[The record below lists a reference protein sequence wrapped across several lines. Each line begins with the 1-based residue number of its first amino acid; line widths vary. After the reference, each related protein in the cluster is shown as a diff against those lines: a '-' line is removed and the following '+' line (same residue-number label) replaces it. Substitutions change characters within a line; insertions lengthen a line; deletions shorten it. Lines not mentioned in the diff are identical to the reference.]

1 MKKQAIIRKN
11 VSVKPF
17 FVVLVCFLAATG
29 SLATAKSLYVAGNS
43 SFEGMDTLWV
53 YDVQP
58 DGKLVFQTTSSF
70 LDGGALGVNGVDAD
84 PESNTLFMTYTGF
97 SEAGTVNT
105 QSLDFNQFIYLV
117 PWDMHAGGI
126 VYDKAR
132 SRVYVTDDKEARLII
147 YNWVP
152 EVDGLHNIGLDVSEV
167 PLKKTNAGPLAY
179 DPDREMVYVASAG
192 SGVEILKTASEL
204 ADWQQMGSIQSAY
217 EVKTLSVDARNQ
229 ILYTGGST
237 PQGAAITQRKLG
249 TGAET
254 QIIVGN
260 TSQAVLSLCV
270 DNATSLLYALIGD
283 RLVPQRTVKVYDS
296 AFHSVQTVSLAGDA
310 LALHVPSTSVGFNP
324 LNVTMT
330 PVSGT
335 VLENGQYVAGPGS
348 DIEYEICMT
357 NTNLFPATEVILT
370 DTLPSELEF
379 VRAHDL
385 GDALGV
391 YDELS
396 RTYFYHNP
404 SVEPNSTQCFSIVA
418 KVRRDTAFGTVITNS
433 VAVDSNE
440 TPQSGAS
447 VDVEVG
453 HNTLGLT
460 KMVVSDPN
468 HLQVGGTIYV
478 DAGASLTYQICLSNL
493 NNFNAVENVLVID
506 QLPESVEFVS
516 AEEAGLI
523 NHYDASSHSYSWAFN
538 VVEPNYLDCFNITV
552 RIKDD
557 VPPGQLISNEVLLG
571 SSGTSTVA
579 VRSDIVVKYNALTAN
594 VRIANSSDYNPV
606 TRQILP
612 GGILTYV
619 IDVNNFDPLYPAEEV
634 IVIDS
639 APEGL
644 QFIGASLAGDSNG
657 VYDPASRT
665 FTYEQSEVGPLQG
678 IHIELTFVVDDGLP
692 GGTVLTN
699 SVIALSN
706 GAPPSDD
713 SATVT
718 VFEPGSSFV
727 STTLGLHYT
736 GPLMRDDGA
745 DEIMAVMTLPDHIN
759 REDINTALPLIMM
772 PGSSPSVHRD
782 GVEGTSAIYYMYDG
796 FDGTLNVKGFF
807 DRQPVLDALLPGQE
821 SVTITV
827 TGSLKTGQSFV
838 GQATVPVN

>member
-1 MKKQAIIRKN
+1 MKKQAIIKKKA
-11 VSVKPF
+11 SMKPF
-17 FVVLVCFLAATG
+17 LAVLVCCLAATG
-29 SLATAKSLYVAGNS
+29 SLGTAKSLYVAGNS
-43 SFEGMDTLWV
+43 DFAGMDTLWV

-70 LDGGALGVNGVDAD
+70 LDGGDLAVNGVDVD

-105 QSLDFNQFIYLV
+105 QSLDFKQFIYLV

-126 VYDKAR
+126 IYDKAR

-152 EVDGLHNIGLDVSEV
+152 EVEGLHNIGLDVSDV
-167 PLKKTNAGPLAY
+167 PLNKTNAGALAY
-179 DPDREMVYVASAG
+179 DPDQEMVYVASTG
-192 SGVEILKTASEL
+192 SGVEIVKTASEL
-204 ADWQQMGSIQSAY
+204 ADWKQMGSIQSAY
-217 EVKTLSVDARNQ
+217 EVRALSVDARNQ

-237 PQGAAITQRKLG
+237 PQGAAITQHNLG
-249 TGAET
+249 TGAER
-254 QIIVGN
+254 QIIVAN
-260 TSQAVLSLCV
+260 TSQVILSLCV
-270 DNATSLLYALIGD
+270 DNATSLLYALYGD
-283 RLVPQRTVKVYDS
+283 LTVPQRTVKVYDS
-296 AFHSVQTVSLAGDA
+296 AFHTVQTISLAGDA
-310 LALHVPSTSVGFNP
+310 LQLHVPSTSVGFNP
-324 LNVTMT
+324 LNVTMA

-335 VLENGQYVAGPGS
+335 VLNNGQHVAGPGS

-357 NTNLFPATEVILT
+357 NTNLFPATDVILT
-370 DTLPSELEF
+370 DTLPAELEF
-379 VRAHDL
+379 VRAQDL

-418 KVRRDTAFGTVITNS
+418 KVRRDTAFGTIITNS
-433 VAVDSNE
+433 VSVDSNE
-440 TPQSGAS
+440 TPQSGVS

-460 KMVVSDPN
+460 KTVVADPN
-468 HLQVGGTIYV
+468 HLRVGDTIYV
-478 DAGASLTYQICLSNL
+478 DAGAILTYQLCLSNL

-516 AEEAGLI
+516 AEEVGLI
-523 NHYDASSHSYSWAFN
+523 NHYDASSHSFSWAFD
-538 VVEPNYLDCFNITV
+538 VVEPNYLDCFTITV
-552 RIKDD
+552 RIKDG
-557 VPPGQLISNEVLLG
+557 VPPGQLISNEALLG
-571 SSGTSTVA
+571 GSGTSTVA
-579 VRSDIVVKYNALTAN
+579 IRSDIVVKYNALTAN
-594 VRIANSSDYNPV
+594 IRIANSSDYNPV
-606 TRQILP
+606 TGQVLP

-619 IDVNNFDPLYPAEEV
+619 IDVNNFDPQSPADEV

-657 VYDPASRT
+657 VYDPFSRT
-665 FTYEQSEVGPLQG
+665 FTYEQPSLGPLQG

-699 SVIALSN
+699 SVIALSD

-713 SATVT
+713 SVN
-718 VFEPGSSFV
+718 VIVNQPGTGSV
-727 STTLGLHYT
+727 STTLQLHYT
-736 GPLMRDDGA
+736 GPLQRHEEADD
-745 DEIMAVMTLPDHIN
+745 IMAVMTLPGHIT
-759 REDINTALPLIMM
+759 REDINTALPLMM
-772 PGSSPSVHRD
+772 TPGPSPSFYKD
-782 GVEGTSAIYYMYDG
+782 GVEGIPTIYYMYDG
-796 FDGTLNVKGFF
+796 VDGTLNVKGFF
-807 DRQPVLDALLPGQE
+807 DRQLVLDALLPGQE

-827 TGSLKTGQSFV
+827 RGLLKTGQNFV